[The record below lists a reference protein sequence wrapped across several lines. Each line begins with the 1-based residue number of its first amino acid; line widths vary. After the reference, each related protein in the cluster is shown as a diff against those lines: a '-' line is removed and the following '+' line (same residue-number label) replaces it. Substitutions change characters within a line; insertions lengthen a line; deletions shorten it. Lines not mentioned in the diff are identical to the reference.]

1 MTERQN
7 AAIKGLEASY
17 VGLACVDWAKKI
29 IDERENLERE
39 MEIAKKY
46 GDLNEVIRITA
57 RMVVASEIMSM
68 VSDISDRAKEET
80 ENVRSQLGI

>member
-1 MTERQN
+1 MTEKQN

-39 MEIAKKY
+39 MEIAKFF
-46 GDLNEVIRITA
+46 
-57 RMVVASEIMSM
+57 
-68 VSDISDRAKEET
+68 IS
-80 ENVRSQLGI
+80 